1 MRTTLDMDEN
11 VLAAIKELARR
22 ERKTVGRLASD
33 LMRDALRSRAMHAST
48 APKGRHGF
56 RPIRAGRSPVTNQLV
71 NAMRDDLGV

>member
-1 MRTTLDMDEN
+1 MRATLNIDED

-22 ERKTVGRLASD
+22 ERKTAGRLASD

-48 APKGRHGF
+48 APKGRNGF
-56 RPIRAGRSPVTNQLV
+56 RPIPAGRSPVTNQLV